1 MGKAENTRAR
11 GGREVSEGGPTDYCA
26 GAGVAGA
33 GVAGAG
39 VAGAGVAGSGVAGA
53 GVAGAGVAGAGSGA
67 AGAGAGSA
75 GAGAGGVSAVCSV
88 PPGIRKITA
97 RMTIATT
104 MIPMITFLFIE

>member
-11 GGREVSEGGPTDYCA
+11 GGREVSEGGPTDYC
-26 GAGVAGA
+26 AGA